1 MAAHNL
7 GFARDRGHDASTQA
21 VPGTDGQTVVV
32 KVPALNLD
40 LVFVTRTTCARIGA
54 R

>member
-1 MAAHNL
+1 
-7 GFARDRGHDASTQA
+7 
-21 VPGTDGQTVVV
+21 VVV

-40 LVFVTRTTCARIGA
+40 LVFVTRTACARTGT